1 MDQSGAMNRI
11 HQGWALTKVSWTV
24 LRSDRS
30 LAAFPVLAAIA
41 ALLAAAAFGI
51 PSLLFFDDDM
61 TVPGVIFAA
70 VAIYVVTFA
79 AVFFNVALAAAA
91 AQVLDGARRHRRQR
105 RRRREDAPA
114 RHLRVGGDGRQRQ
127 HRDPLAPAAHRA
139 DRRPAARR
147 HRRRM
152 EPGDVPRRP
161 GHRPRGTG
169 PIDTLKRSAAIF
181 RERWGEQVTGQF
193 SIGAVIGL
201 ASIIP
206 AALLVGIGVLIGGA
220 VAIGFF
226 VGLAAIIVVVAGIL
240 STALTQIF
248 AVALYRY
255 ATGQGAT
262 GAFTEATLANSIVP
276 RKARPA
282 RSDRDRAVA

>member
-1 MDQSGAMNRI
+1 MDQSGAVNRI

-91 AQVLDGARRHRRQR
+91 AQVLDGHDATVASGVAVAKTRLPAISGWAAMVASVNIVIRSLQQR
-105 RRRREDAPA
+105 TGPIGD
-114 RHLRVGGDGRQRQ
+114 LLLGGIAVAWNLVTF
-127 HRDPLAPAAHRA
+127 LA
-139 DRRPAARR
+139 
-147 HRRRM
+147 
-152 EPGDVPRRP
+152 VPVIALE
-161 GHRPRGTG
+161 GTG
-169 PIDTLKRSAAIF
+169 PIDTLKRSAGIF

-193 SIGAVIGL
+193 SIGAVIAL

-206 AALLVGIGVLIGGA
+206 AALLVGIGVLIGGT
-220 VAIGFF
+220 VAIGIF
-226 VGLAAIIVVVAGIL
+226 VGLAVIIVVVAGIL

-262 GAFTEATLANSIVP
+262 GAFSEATLANSIVP
-276 RKARPA
+276 RKARPGQI
-282 RSDRDRAVA
+282 